1 MLKQL
6 VNECLLKLE
15 ITTEGPLLVKS
26 GHATPHGP
34 DMTPVLTYRNGQEQV
49 FLPGSSLKGVFRSHL
64 EKVIRTLNKPAVCV
78 PYDKETSCSSVLQ
91 AQKDQLTGDEEL
103 ENWVAYHKSCAACRL
118 FGSTFFTGRLA
129 IDDAYLDL
137 SEGALV
143 EHFTELR
150 DCVAIDRFSG
160 GAATKHGAKFDL
172 EVVRAGVTFST
183 DIYLRNF
190 EIWQLGGLLLIVQDL
205 EDALLRIGSGR
216 SRGLGKVRGKA
227 QQVTIQYLQP
237 LIQEKPAEDVWG
249 LGTFLGDDR
258 RYGTWPDDT
267 ITLPAAPTPEQRG
280 IRSVQVFQGEHL
292 AALKQKAMT
301 CFVSRIQAWQLA
313 A

>member
-1 MLKQL
+1 MLQQL
-6 VNECLLKLE
+6 VNECLITLE

-64 EKVIRTLNKPAVCV
+64 EKVIRTLNTSAVCI
-78 PYDKETSCSSVLQ
+78 PYHNRTSCSSVLQ
-91 AQKDQLTGDEEL
+91 TRKNNLPGDREL
-103 ENWVAYHKSCAACRL
+103 ENWEAYQTSCAACRL
-118 FGSTFFTGRLA
+118 FGSQFFIGRLS

-137 SEGALV
+137 SEGAAV
-143 EHFTELR
+143 QHYTETR

-205 EDALLRIGSGR
+205 EDGLLRIGSGR
-216 SRGLGKVRGKA
+216 SRGLGKVRGKTE
-227 QQVTIQYLQP
+227 QVTIQYLQP
-237 LIQEKPAEDVWG
+237 RVSDKPSTEVRG
-249 LGTFLGDDR
+249 LGAFLDNDQ
-258 RYGTWPDDT
+258 RYGTQPDDK
-267 ITLPAAPTPEQRG
+267 ITVSNAPEPALRG
-280 IRSVQVFQGEHL
+280 LRSVQTFQKEPLTG
-292 AALKQKAMT
+292 LKQEAMKT
-301 CFVSRIQAWQLA
+301 FVAQIQGWG
-313 A
+313 